1 MGVKSVVILATTVF
15 VSLWAVTMLWAG
27 EPTEKIRETTDKLIA
42 ILENPALKGSEK
54 RDEKIRLLRKVVD
67 ERFDWEA
74 ISRRALGRHWR
85 KLSREEK
92 GEFVRLFSKL
102 LERTYSDKLADYSGE
117 TISYDREKVDGRYA
131 VVYAT
136 VKSKKHGDIPL
147 KYRVWKRDGEWLV
160 YDISIEGVSLV
171 NNYRSQ
177 FNDILMQHSPQKLI
191 DTLREKVGEKKQ

>member
-1 MGVKSVVILATTVF
+1 MGIKSIISSATTVF
-15 VSLWAVTMLWAG
+15 VSLCVAAILWAG
-27 EPTEKIRETTDKLIA
+27 EPTEKIKETTNKLMA
-42 ILENPALKGSEK
+42 ILEDPALNAPEK
-54 RDEKIRLLRKVVD
+54 RDDLIRLLRKVVD

-85 KLSREEK
+85 KLSREERS
-92 GEFVRLFSKL
+92 EFVRLFSKL

-117 TISYDREKVDGRYA
+117 TISFDGEKVDGRYA

-136 VKSKKHGDIPL
+136 VKSKKHGDIPI

-177 FNDILMQHSPQKLI
+177 FNDILMKSQPEELI
-191 DTLREKVGEKKQ
+191 DILREKVGEKK